1 MKIPLEAISSAS
13 LENLLL
19 YTVFLGV
26 LLLIAS
32 LIRLKVPFLKNWYIP
47 ASLIAGIFGLILGPF
62 CLKVV
67 PKEIMSSW
75 SSLSGVL
82 MTIVLAPAMMG
93 AARGKS
99 GTGTFKKAVNAA
111 CFTYSV
117 TGMQFAIPLLLT
129 LVLFTPGFGVNELF
143 AGTFEAGWA
152 GGHGVAAALTPV
164 FDQLGWG
171 EAGTSLCLVNATV
184 GLLVGLIG
192 GIILINV
199 GVRKG
204 WTKNISA
211 SAQMKN
217 ENVELY
223 SADEAPVD
231 TKEVISSGVID
242 NMSFHAAV
250 LSVVLLLGWI
260 ASKALALIN
269 VSLPWFCTSVLVG
282 FFVQKFILN
291 KTTWGQAL
299 DPKVYSRI
307 QGLALEFVV
316 AGGVASINL
325 SVVMEY
331 ALPLLITSVAL
342 TAFMIFY
349 VVWLAPKILGK
360 YWFET
365 AMILYG
371 AFCGVM
377 ATGLVLLKTCDP
389 EMKSDAAEVY
399 AARLIFTGFA
409 TGGGIIT
416 CTMPLWQAQLG
427 GWATLAIFVGLMLIA
442 GALPFILGFNK
453 VDKDAAAA

>member
-1 MKIPLEAISSAS
+1 MRVPLEAIPSSS
-13 LENLLL
+13 LETLLL

-32 LIRLKVPFLKNWYIP
+32 LIRLKVQFLKNWYIP
-47 ASLIAGIFGLILGPF
+47 ASLIAGVFGLILGPY

-67 PKEIMSSW
+67 PQEIVSSW

-82 MTIVLAPAMMG
+82 MTVVLAPAMMS
-93 AARGKS
+93 AANSNGS
-99 GTGTFKKAVNAA
+99 GVFKKAVNAA

-117 TGMQFAIPLLLT
+117 TGMQYAIPLLLT
-129 LVLFTPGFGVNELF
+129 LVLFTPVFGVNVQF
-143 AGTFEAGWA
+143 ASTFEAGWA

-171 EAGTSLCLVNATV
+171 EAGTSLCLVNATI

-192 GIILINV
+192 GIVLINI

-204 WTKNISA
+204 WTKYISG
-211 SAQMKN
+211 SAAMKN
-217 ENVELY
+217 ENVELFTEGN
-223 SADEAPVD
+223 ARQD
-231 TKEVISSGVID
+231 THEVISSGVID
-242 NMSFHAAV
+242 NFSFHAAV
-250 LSVVLLLGWI
+250 LSVVLLCGWI
-260 ASKALALIN
+260 ASKLLAMVHI
-269 VSLPWFCTSVLVG
+269 SLPWFCTSVLMG
-282 FFVQKFILN
+282 FFIQKFVLN
-291 KTTWGQAL
+291 KTTWGRAL
-299 DPKVYSRI
+299 DPKCYSRI

-325 SVVMEY
+325 TVVVEY
-331 ALPLLITSVAL
+331 AIPLLITSVAL
-342 TAFMIFY
+342 LAFMSLY
-349 VVWLAPKILGK
+349 VVWYAPKVLGRN
-360 YWFET
+360 WFET

-399 AARLIFTGFA
+399 AGRLIFTGFA

-416 CTMPLWQAQLG
+416 CAMPLWLANLG
-427 GWATLAIFVGLMLIA
+427 GWTTLLIFVGLMVVA
-442 GALPFILGFNK
+442 GALPFILRFNK
-453 VDKDAAAA
+453 VDQG

>member
-1 MKIPLEAISSAS
+1 MKVPLEAITGST

-26 LLLIAS
+26 LLLVAS

-47 ASLIAGIFGLILGPF
+47 ASLIAGIFGLILGPY

-67 PKEIMSSW
+67 PQEIMSSW

-93 AARGKS
+93 AARGK
-99 GTGTFKKAVNAA
+99 GKGVFKKAVNAA

-129 LVLFTPGFGVNELF
+129 LVLFVPAFGVNELF

-164 FDQLGWG
+164 FEQLGWG

-192 GIILINV
+192 GIILINI

-204 WTKNISA
+204 WTKHISS
-211 SAQMKN
+211 SAKMKN
-217 ENVELY
+217 DNVELFPADQA
-223 SADEAPVD
+223 SAD
-231 TKEVISSGVID
+231 TREVISSGVID
-242 NMSFHAAV
+242 NLSFHAAV
-250 LSVVLLLGWI
+250 LSVVLLLGWL

-269 VSLPWFCTSVLVG
+269 ISLPWFCTSVLVG
-282 FFVQKFILN
+282 FFVQKLLLN
-291 KTTWGQAL
+291 KTSWGQAL
-299 DPKVYSRI
+299 DPKCYSRI

-325 SVVMEY
+325 TVVMEY
-331 ALPLLITSVAL
+331 AIPLLITSVAL
-342 TAFMIFY
+342 LAFMILY
-349 VVWLAPKILGK
+349 VTWYAPKVLGK

-365 AMILYG
+365 SMILYG

-427 GWATLAIFVGLMLIA
+427 GWVTLAIFAGLMIIA
-442 GALPFILGFNK
+442 GALPFILRFNK
-453 VDKDAAAA
+453 VDQEEKA

>member
-1 MKIPLEAISSAS
+1 MKVPLEAITGST

-26 LLLIAS
+26 LLLVAS

-47 ASLIAGIFGLILGPF
+47 ASLIAGVFGLILGPY

-67 PKEIMSSW
+67 PQEIMSSW

-93 AARGKS
+93 AARGK
-99 GTGTFKKAVNAA
+99 GKGVFKKAVNAA

-129 LVLFTPGFGVNELF
+129 LVLFVPAFGVNELF

-164 FDQLGWG
+164 FEQLGWG

-192 GIILINV
+192 GIVLINI

-204 WTKNISA
+204 WTKHISSSAKMKNDSVELFPADQA
-211 SAQMKN
+211 SA
-217 ENVELY
+217 
-223 SADEAPVD
+223 D
-231 TKEVISSGVID
+231 TREVISSGVID
-242 NMSFHAAV
+242 NLSFHAAV
-250 LSVVLLLGWI
+250 LSVVLLLGWL

-269 VSLPWFCTSVLVG
+269 ISLPWFCTSVLVG
-282 FFVQKFILN
+282 FFVQKLILN
-291 KTTWGQAL
+291 KTSWGQAL
-299 DPKVYSRI
+299 DPKCYSRI

-325 SVVMEY
+325 TVVMEY
-331 ALPLLITSVAL
+331 AIPLLITSVVL
-342 TAFMIFY
+342 LAFMILY
-349 VVWLAPKILGK
+349 VTWYAPKVLGK

-427 GWATLAIFVGLMLIA
+427 GWVTLAIFAGLMIIA
-442 GALPFILGFNK
+442 GVLPFILRFNK
-453 VDKDAAAA
+453 VDQEEKA